1 MPADQRAR
9 RSWPLHDDPDGFGSR
24 PKPVATGAM
33 RWGVRGA
40 GPLRKRRRDR
50 STRCRASS
58 RDRFTDVTM
67 VKPVAPTP
75 HPTGNAVPGQDPTV
89 PAEKVQDWRVASGWH
104 VAGTSRMGSTRQV
117 NEDQLLVV
125 PPRGTRPWLMAV
137 ADGVGGE
144 AAGEVASAA
153 AMHALQATWISTYA
167 EPLGTAPPDHAV
179 RDALLTACTAADEAV
194 AIIQRDPATRGAAT
208 TLTAL
213 AISHGIATFVHAG
226 DSAIWTVDTNAGDGS
241 GKVVQLTTPH
251 TWVASEIATRKNLG
265 APLPTQSEIDKHP
278 FRNAITRYLGMPQG
292 CEFEVSDLAVPPG
305 TSIILGTD
313 GLSNVIPLPEIAA
326 TFASHETPLAIATAL
341 IGVVGARKGGDDAT
355 LIVLVPT
362 PEALGDQDDP
372 FGLRS
377 PERLQNRRTRMGR
390 RVANGVAIATL
401 AVGLGAG
408 GAGVWPAITRYL
420 TNLRGPEGA
429 DPTDAARN
437 YIAQWMTGDY
447 ETLWLRLA
455 GSARKQVIRD
465 EFVRRHRDFMAELG
479 AIAITG
485 APVPTQKATV
495 SGMNASVAAEITY
508 STTRFGDLRQR
519 VNLPFAWE
527 DQAWRLQWIPSVLM
541 PDLTSGRRIQV
552 QSDPPVRGSIV
563 DRNGRPMA
571 SLPSPASAPTAATP
585 TVASRTTP
593 LATATT
599 AETPTSQVRT
609 RIYPAGETAGP
620 LIGYTA
626 QATTEELL
634 TLAPKGFI
642 PGDRIGR
649 SGLERLA
656 ETHLS
661 GARGSRLNVLEP
673 NGQIATTLATTPPRH
688 GGVVTTTI
696 DLNLQTVAE
705 DALGARSGSVVV
717 VDLPSGAIRALATW
731 PRYDPS
737 AFETGE
743 GVAALLTDTRLPLL
757 NRPVQGLYPA
767 GSIFKVVT
775 MAAALEHGVATP
787 GSEFTCT
794 GTWTGLPGVSQ
805 RCWLATG
812 HGTITLANGLTQSCN
827 SVFYELGKRLQ
838 EIGASP
844 LPDVAR
850 AVGLGGTSRLMS
862 DDEPSG
868 LVPDPAWKRASL
880 SQPWTPGDTVNLA
893 IGQGQLLVTPLQMA
907 LVYAMIATGKPVMP
921 TILAATSLP
930 GGNVEQA
937 LPSPTPGASRKAWGA
952 SILAPMRSALRDV
965 VGAREGT
972 ASAIF
977 AGSPLARIVSG
988 KTGTA
993 ETQPGKPTHAWF
1005 AGYGPPDSV
1014 AIVTMVEYGGEG
1026 SRVATPI
1033 ARKVLEAVLG

>member
-1 MPADQRAR
+1 MANPA
-9 RSWPLHDDPDGFGSR
+9 
-24 PKPVATGAM
+24 T
-33 RWGVRGA
+33 
-40 GPLRKRRRDR
+40 
-50 STRCRASS
+50 
-58 RDRFTDVTM
+58 
-67 VKPVAPTP
+67 PTP
-75 HPTGNAVPGQDPTV
+75 RPTGDAVPENEPTGPV
-89 PAEKVQDWRVASGWH
+89 DKVQEWGVASGWH

-125 PPRGTRPWLMAV
+125 PPRGTRPWLLAV

-144 AAGEVASAA
+144 AAGEIASAA
-153 AMHALQATWISTYA
+153 AVHALQATWIAMYT
-167 EPLGTAPPDHAV
+167 EPHGPASSDHAV
-179 RDALLTACTAADEAV
+179 RDALLAACTVADEAV
-194 AIIQRDPATRGAAT
+194 SVIQRDPATRGAAT

-213 AISHGIATFVHAG
+213 AISHGTATFAHAG
-226 DSAIWTVDTNAGDGS
+226 DSAIWTVATNDS
-241 GKVVQLTTPH
+241 GGPGMVVQRTTPH
-251 TWVASEIATRKNLG
+251 TWIASEIATRKSLG
-265 APLPTQSEIDKHP
+265 APLPTQSEIDQHP
-278 FRNAITRYLGMPQG
+278 YRNAITRYLGMPQG
-292 CEFEVSDLAVPPG
+292 CEFEVTDLVIPPG

-313 GLSNVIPLPEIAA
+313 GLSNVIPLPEMAGI
-326 TFASHETPLAIATAL
+326 FASHENPLAIASAL
-341 IGVVGARKGGDDAT
+341 IGMVGTRKGSDDAT
-355 LIVLVPT
+355 LIVLSPT
-362 PEALGDQDDP
+362 PEASGDPDDP

-377 PERLQNRRTRMGR
+377 PERLQTRRTRMTR
-390 RVANGVAIATL
+390 RVANGMAIATL
-401 AVGLGAG
+401 AIGLGAG
-408 GAGVWPAITRYL
+408 GAGAWPAITSYL
-420 TNLRGPEGA
+420 ANLRGPGGA

-437 YIAQWMTGDY
+437 YIAQWATRDY
-447 ETLWLRLA
+447 ETLWLRLT
-455 GSARKQVIRD
+455 GSAREQVIRD
-465 EFVRRHRDFMAELG
+465 EFVRRHRDFMAELS
-479 AIAITG
+479 AIGITG
-485 APVPTQKATV
+485 TPVASQKATV

-519 VNLPFAWE
+519 VNLPFVWE
-527 DQAWRLQWIPSVLM
+527 DQAWRLEWVPSVLM
-541 PDLTSGRRIQV
+541 PDLTPGRRIQV

-571 SLPSPASAPTAATP
+571 SLPSPASAPTAGTP
-585 TVASRTTP
+585 TAAPRTTP
-593 LATATT
+593 LATVTT
-599 AETPTSQVRT
+599 TETPASRVRS
-609 RIYPAGETAGP
+609 RVYPGGDTAGP

-626 QATTEELL
+626 QATTEELV

-673 NGQIATTLATTPPRH
+673 NGQIAITLASTPPRH

-696 DLNLQTVAE
+696 DLNLQTVTE
-705 DALGARSGSVVV
+705 DALGARSGSIVV

-787 GSEFTCT
+787 DSEFTCT
-794 GTWTGLPGVSQ
+794 GTWTGLTGVSQ
-805 RCWLATG
+805 RCWLGTG
-812 HGTITLANGLTQSCN
+812 HGTITLASGLTQSCN

-838 EIGASP
+838 EIGASL

-850 AVGLGGTSRLMS
+850 GAGLGGTSGLMGGN
-862 DDEPSG
+862 EPSG

-907 LVYAMIATGKPVMP
+907 LVYAMIATGKSVMP
-921 TILAATSLP
+921 TILAAATLP

-937 LPSPTPGASRKAWGA
+937 LPSPTPVASRKAWGA

-1033 ARKVLEAVLG
+1033 ARKVFEAILG

>member
-1 MPADQRAR
+1 MAN
-9 RSWPLHDDPDGFGSR
+9 
-24 PKPVATGAM
+24 
-33 RWGVRGA
+33 
-40 GPLRKRRRDR
+40 
-50 STRCRASS
+50 
-58 RDRFTDVTM
+58 
-67 VKPVAPTP
+67 PVAPTP
-75 HPTGNAVPGQDPTV
+75 RPHGNAGPGQDPTV
-89 PAEKVQDWRVASGWH
+89 PADKVQEWGVASGWH
-104 VAGTSRMGSTRQV
+104 VAGTSRMGSTRRV

-125 PPRGTRPWLMAV
+125 PPRGTRPWLVAV

-153 AMHALQATWISTYA
+153 AMHALQAAWIATYTK
-167 EPLGTAPPDHAV
+167 PFDTASADQTV
-179 RDALLTACTAADEAV
+179 RDALLGACTAADEAV
-194 AIIQRDPATRGAAT
+194 AVIQRDPATRGAAT

-226 DSAIWTVDTNAGDGS
+226 DSAIWTVDTNAGGES
-241 GKVVQLTTPH
+241 AEVVQCTTPH
-251 TWVASEIATRKNLG
+251 TWVASEIATRKSLG
-265 APLPTQSEIDKHP
+265 APLPTQAEIDKHP
-278 FRNAITRYLGMPQG
+278 YRNAITRYLGMPQG
-292 CEFEVSDLAVPPG
+292 CDFEVGDLVIPPAAA
-305 TSIILGTD
+305 ILLGTD
-313 GLSNVIPLPEIAA
+313 GLSNVVPLPEIAT
-326 TFASHETPLAIATAL
+326 TFASHETPHAVATAL
-341 IGVVGARKGGDDAT
+341 IGVVGTRKGGDDAT
-355 LIVLVPT
+355 LVVLIPT

-377 PERLQNRRTRMGR
+377 PERIQTRRTRMTR

-408 GAGVWPAITRYL
+408 GASAWPAITRYL
-420 TNLRGPEGA
+420 TNLRGPGSA
-429 DPTDAARN
+429 DPADAARN
-437 YIAQWMTGDY
+437 YIAQWATGDY

-455 GSARKQVIRD
+455 GPAREQVIRE

-479 AIAITG
+479 ATAITG
-485 APVPTQKATV
+485 APVSSQKATV

-527 DQAWRLQWIPSVLM
+527 DQAWRLEWVPSVLM
-541 PDLTSGRRIQV
+541 PDLTAGRRIQV

-571 SLPSPASAPTAATP
+571 SLPSPASALTVATP
-585 TVASRTTP
+585 TVAPRATP

-599 AETPTSQVRT
+599 AEAPTSRVRT
-609 RIYPAGETAGP
+609 RAYPAGETAGP

-626 QATTEELL
+626 QATTEELV

-642 PGDRIGR
+642 AGDRIGR

-656 ETHLS
+656 ETYLS

-673 NGQIATTLATTPPRH
+673 NGQIASTLATTPPRH

-705 DALGARSGSVVV
+705 DALGVRSGSVVV

-743 GVAALLTDTRLPLL
+743 GVSALLTDTRLPLL

-787 GSEFTCT
+787 DSEFTCT

-838 EIGASP
+838 EIGAP
-844 LPDVAR
+844 LLPDIAR
-850 AVGLGGTSRLMS
+850 GAGLGGASGLMGG
-862 DDEPSG
+862 DEPSG

-965 VGAREGT
+965 IGTREGT

-1033 ARKVLEAVLG
+1033 ARKVFEAVLT